1 MKFLIE
7 NKIFNNE
14 WPFYKIS
21 KIYNPHKKDGLD
33 EQEFRNIFSAL
44 SKELYKHTYM
54 PEKIILQKL
63 MHKINKDNVMQKL
76 QNVEPNIAIENL
88 IDPTIIYEIE
98 KYEKNFK

>member
-21 KIYNPHKKDGLD
+21 KIYNPYKKDALD

-44 SKELYKHTYM
+44 SKELYK
-54 PEKIILQKL
+54 
-63 MHKINKDNVMQKL
+63 NS
-76 QNVEPNIAIENL
+76 
-88 IDPTIIYEIE
+88 
-98 KYEKNFK
+98 